1 MSTEQPAGS
10 DGIDAPGHP
19 REIPTIR
26 EVRSELIEASR
37 DDELVVPE
45 SPEVAVELLSGLT
58 LEERELKRAL
68 ARDFHRYFPAAA
80 GAEARAAEPRT
91 EVVNLDDPDTAFT
104 ARTKRPKWEDYFPV
118 PDSDESRKRY
128 ERFRAALPEP
138 MQFNLE
144 ALRVVLEE
152 KGTLLGNPEFADAY
166 KKSKEEEVSVLR
178 DVGVIRRAEQLR
190 RDAKQERLQ
199 MRAVARSHG
208 RRLTKA
214 EQTYLSSLEAR
225 AAAIAVKAEPLSAR
239 QEVVDRLRVRD
250 AIDDAR
256 ALKRGFVETAPM
268 EDIISRTVPSLA
280 EGKPLLLFGETGGA
294 KTALAR
300 YIAERYLAGDY
311 EFISGHSE
319 INAYQ
324 VMGKTGLRGKEGVT
338 ETTFDPGPLYAAMRD
353 GRPIILD
360 EIDAMPHSF
369 LIRLND
375 ILQLRPGDS
384 IRIQEDSNHKIT
396 IQEGFCVIATA
407 NMRSARYQRE
417 ELDTAFLQ
425 RFRQGAG
432 IEHVRYPDADEQ
444 EGTNLPLEN
453 YRLAVA
459 RLTDGYGRVSLPPGM
474 STENLINLLKAAHYS
489 QRMFTHPASEVGGS
503 FVDSAQA
510 GLAKPALEKAV
521 LAPREWLGIL
531 NQVIST
537 DGEMSLEEALTKFVS
552 SQTVPRDRHIL
563 AKLLASHDLLP
574 TASETELRV
583 APGTLSGFRN
593 VR

>member
-1 MSTEQPAGS
+1 
-10 DGIDAPGHP
+10 
-19 REIPTIR
+19 
-26 EVRSELIEASR
+26 
-37 DDELVVPE
+37 
-45 SPEVAVELLSGLT
+45 
-58 LEERELKRAL
+58 
-68 ARDFHRYFPAAA
+68 
-80 GAEARAAEPRT
+80 
-91 EVVNLDDPDTAFT
+91 
-104 ARTKRPKWEDYFPV
+104 
-118 PDSDESRKRY
+118 
-128 ERFRAALPEP
+128 

-144 ALRVVLEE
+144 ALRGLHQEKSALLE
-152 KGTLLGNPEFADAY
+152 NPTFAAAY
-166 KKSKEEEVSVLR
+166 KAKETEEVSLLR
-178 DVGVIRRAEQLR
+178 DVGIIRRAEQLR
-190 RDAKQERLQ
+190 RGVKQERVMML
-199 MRAVARSHG
+199 ATARSHG

-214 EQTYLSSLEAR
+214 EQGYLASLDAR
-225 AAAIAVKAEPLSAR
+225 AAAVVAEAEPLTAR

-250 AIDDAR
+250 AIDDSR
-256 ALKRGFVETAPM
+256 ALRRGFVETAPM

-300 YIAERYLAGDY
+300 HIAERYLGGDY
-311 EFISGHSE
+311 EFISGHAE
-319 INAYQ
+319 VNAYQ

-338 ETTFDPGPLYAAMRD
+338 ETSFDPGPLYAAMRE

-375 ILQLRPGDS
+375 ILQRRPGDS
-384 IRIQEDSNHKIT
+384 IRIQENANHKIT
-396 IQEGFCVIATA
+396 IKEGFCIIATA

-417 ELDTAFLQ
+417 ELDTAFMQ

-432 IEHVRYPDADEQ
+432 IEHIRYPDADEQ

-459 RLTDGYGRVSLPPGM
+459 RLTDGYGRVSLPSGM

-489 QRMFTHPASEVGGS
+489 QRMFTHAASEVGEE

-510 GLAKPALEKAV
+510 GLSKPALEKAV

-531 NQVIST
+531 NQVIAT

-583 APGTLSGFRN
+583 APGSLSGFRN
-593 VR
+593 AS

>member
-1 MSTEQPAGS
+1 MDSEQPTPQDHLAV
-10 DGIDAPGHP
+10 PRHP
-19 REIPTIR
+19 REVPT
-26 EVRSELIEASR
+26 VAELRAELADTAS
-37 DDELVVPE
+37 DDEALTPE
-45 SPEVAVELLSGLT
+45 SPEAAAELLSGLSI
-58 LEERELKRAL
+58 EERELKRAL
-68 ARDFHRYFPAAA
+68 ARDFHRYFPAPSDAA
-80 GAEARAAEPRT
+80 SGRSEPRN
-91 EVVNLDDPDTAFT
+91 EQPNLDDPAAVFSG
-104 ARTKRPKWEDYFPV
+104 RTKRPKWEDYFPV
-118 PDSDESRKRY
+118 PDSTESRVRY

-144 ALRVVLEE
+144 ALRSLHQEKTALLES
-152 KGTLLGNPEFADAY
+152 PEYAAAFKDQ
-166 KKSKEEEVSVLR
+166 ETEEVSLLR
-178 DVGVIRRAEQLR
+178 DVGIIRRAEQLR
-190 RDAKQERLQ
+190 RGVKQERVMLL
-199 MRAVARSHG
+199 AAARSHG

-214 EQTYLSSLEAR
+214 EQGYLASLDAR
-225 AAAIAVKAEPLSAR
+225 ATAVMAEAEPLTAR

-250 AIDDAR
+250 AIDDSR
-256 ALKRGFVETAPM
+256 ALRRGFVETAPM

-300 YIAERYLAGDY
+300 YIAEHYLGGDY
-311 EFISGHSE
+311 EFISGHAE
-319 INAYQ
+319 VNAYQ

-338 ETTFDPGPLYAAMRD
+338 ETSFDPGPLYAAMRE

-375 ILQLRPGDS
+375 ILQRRPGDS
-384 IRIQEDSNHKIT
+384 IRIQENANHRIT
-396 IQEGFCVIATA
+396 IKEGFCIIATA

-417 ELDTAFLQ
+417 ELDTAFMQ

-432 IEHVRYPDADEQ
+432 IEHIRYPDADEQ

-459 RLTDGYGRVSLPPGM
+459 RLTDGYGRVSLPSGM

-489 QRMFTHPASEVGGS
+489 QRMFTHPASEVGES

-510 GLAKPALEKAV
+510 GLSKPALEKAV

-531 NQVIST
+531 NQVIAT

-563 AKLLASHDLLP
+563 AKLLASHDLLS

-583 APGTLSGFRN
+583 APGSLAGFRHAS
-593 VR
+593 